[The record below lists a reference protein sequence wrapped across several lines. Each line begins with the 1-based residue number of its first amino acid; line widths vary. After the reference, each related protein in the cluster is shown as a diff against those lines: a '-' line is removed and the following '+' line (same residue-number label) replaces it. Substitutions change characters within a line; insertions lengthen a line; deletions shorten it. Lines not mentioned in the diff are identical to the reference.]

1 MPKVWLVM
9 APRITIQFTR
19 SRHWGDCF
27 NNTFNHGGWVIVAV
41 IHPRQFVNMNEPSLT
56 NHKRLR
62 FRFTIA
68 NLMALTGVVALHV
81 AFPSFWLVWTTPC
94 LVLILAF
101 LVAALAMA
109 METLEISLKTVLSM
123 FTILIVVIFAAALI
137 IKYR

>member
-1 MPKVWLVM
+1 MC
-9 APRITIQFTR
+9 AASSPRVITIRFTR
-19 SRHWGDCF
+19 SRRWGGF
-27 NNTFNHGGWVIVAV
+27 TQNTINHGVSVNVAV

-56 NHKRLR
+56 IRKRLR

-81 AFPSFWLVWTTPC
+81 AFPSLWLVWTTLC

-109 METLEISLKTVLSM
+109 METLEISLKIVLAM
-123 FTILIVVIFAAALI
+123 FAILIVVIFAAALI